1 MAHNEKKKMKMEKKK
16 TLAEEMKQ
24 QMVGIVNLEA
34 QVQILF
40 SPK

>member
-1 MAHNEKKKMKMEKKK
+1 MEGVKKQKKRKEKKR

-24 QMVGIVNLEA
+24 QMAGAVNQET